1 MSNFKCPECGL
12 INWAEDQC
20 CKRCKTP
27 LVTSREQPVAKVPV
41 AKLTEPPIIKRA
53 ERPFDIPSVY
63 CLNGIGTRLL
73 GWRHHQDGTATAST
87 WFTFFY
93 APIFPGSRYRLAFPD
108 SVDQEPNISFSQIFQ
123 AFLPIKRLYAEY
135 EFIEQLPLSG
145 KEVLRTYLYA
155 YLWLPIILFVP
166 LAVILFLL
174 PKHDP
179 NDGSTMGGVISISLM
194 LVWFGYVL
202 FVLSSLLHRTRG
214 GVR

>member
-1 MSNFKCPECGL
+1 MSNLKCPECGL

-20 CKRCKTP
+20 CKRCKAI
-27 LVTSREQPVAKVPV
+27 LVNSKDQPASELNDPPPSMNREVQ
-41 AKLTEPPIIKRA
+41 
-53 ERPFDIPSVY
+53 PFDEPSVY

-73 GWRHHQDGTATAST
+73 GWRHNPDGTATATT
-87 WFTFFY
+87 WFTFLY
-93 APIFPGSRYRLAFPD
+93 APIFPGSRYRLAFPN
-108 SVDQEPNISFSQIFQ
+108 SVDLEPKISAGQILQ
-123 AFLPIKRLYAEY
+123 AFLPIKRLHAEY

-145 KEVLRTYLYA
+145 KEVLRTYLFA

-179 NDGSTMGGVISISLM
+179 NDGSTMGGLIAISLM
-194 LVWFGYVL
+194 LVWLGYVL
-202 FVLSSLLHRTRG
+202 FVLSTLLHRTRG